1 MPYLGIFGL
10 VFEKILSYLKLAF
23 LDLSCCKVW
32 CKNKNLMPN
41 LGILGTKFEK
51 NYCHI
56 WNQDSQIHLVAKFCK
71 KTKMLKF
78 GTKNALFGYFWAM
91 VKKTIVIFE
100 ISTLELSKISL

>member
-56 WNQDSQIHLVAKFCK
+56 WNQDSNSSSCK
-71 KTKMLKF
+71 ILQKN
-78 GTKNALFGYFWAM
+78 KNA
-91 VKKTIVIFE
+91 
-100 ISTLELSKISL
+100 